1 MRGLIALLA
10 VLIVSACA
18 TTTAPP
24 PLQLPQPRLTPQAMG
39 ITASLV
45 QRLTVERT
53 PTGRPVATRSLDTLL
68 EMDAS
73 SVRMAAFALGQ
84 RVMTLA
90 WDGTALTSE
99 RHALLPAE
107 VDAAYVLRDVQWMYA
122 PLEALRTILPTGWQL
137 DERGAER
144 ILSHG
149 ATPVLLIRY
158 GSEPRWI
165 GRSRMENLL
174 EGYSLTIESAQQAGS

>member
-10 VLIVSACA
+10 ALIVSACA
-18 TTTAPP
+18 TTVAP

-39 ITASLV
+39 VTVSLA
-45 QRLTVERT
+45 QRLTIERA
-53 PTGRPVATRSLDTLL
+53 PAGRPVAARSLDTLL
-68 EMDAS
+68 EIDAS
-73 SVRMAAFALGQ
+73 SVRLAAFALGQ
-84 RVMTLA
+84 RVMTLT

-122 PLEALRTILPTGWQL
+122 PLDALRKVLPAGWQL
-137 DERGAER
+137 DERGDER
-144 ILSHG
+144 TLSHG
-149 ATPVLLIRY
+149 ATPILLIRY
-158 GSEPRWI
+158 GAEPRWM
-165 GRSRMENLL
+165 GRSRMENRL